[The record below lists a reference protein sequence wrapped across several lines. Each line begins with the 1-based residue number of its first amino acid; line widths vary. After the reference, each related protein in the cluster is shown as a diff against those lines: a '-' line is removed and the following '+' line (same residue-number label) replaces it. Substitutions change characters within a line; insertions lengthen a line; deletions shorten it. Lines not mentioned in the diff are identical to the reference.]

1 MSTISDMLQLYRR
14 HSRTCPHRKKGR
26 TYTKCKCV
34 IHADG
39 ELNGKRFRGSTGVK
53 DWQRALRKLAAWE
66 NPDTPSMKTID
77 EAGEAFMRHCRDLSP
92 PSLRKYRNV
101 LRQLESFCSRCHV
114 GTVAEITIEVFD
126 DYRAQREISPLT
138 ASKELQTLRLFFDFC
153 VRRRWLAHNVAKD
166 VHPPKGI
173 KPKEVIPYR
182 DAEVARLVVACNEI
196 GKQSYE
202 RRRARAMVLLMRYTG
217 LRISDVMTLGRDRVG
232 AGMIH
237 LHTNK
242 TSGVVR
248 LPVPMELQQALDDLP
263 VPKGSDRGCP
273 YYLWNGHT
281 SRRQIVTMGLKT
293 LEAVFKKA
301 GVPKAKSHRFRHT
314 LATDILAKGGTIQ
327 DVADVLGIS
336 AHVAARHYA
345 KWSQA
350 RDERIM
356 RLMERVHG
364 RVYGLRAD
372 EERAF
377 SVQ

>member
-1 MSTISDMLQLYRR
+1 MTKLSDMLQLYRR

-26 TYTKCKCV
+26 AYTKCKCM

-39 ELNGKRFRGSTGVK
+39 ELNGKRFRGSTDVR

-66 NPDTPSMKTID
+66 SPAAPSMKTVE
-77 EAGEAFMRHCRDLSP
+77 EAVEAFMRHCRDLSP

-101 LRQLESFCSRCHV
+101 LRQLESFCTRQHV
-114 GTVAEITIEVFD
+114 GTVGEIAIEVLD

-153 VRRRWLAHNVAKD
+153 VRRRWLTHNVAKD
-166 VHPPKGI
+166 VHLPRGI

-182 DAEVARLVVACNEI
+182 DAEVARLVATCDEI
-196 GKQSYE
+196 GKQFYE

-217 LRISDVMTLGRDRVG
+217 LRISDVMTLARDRVRNQ
-232 AGMIH
+232 MIH
-237 LHTNK
+237 LHTQK

-248 LPVPMELQQALDDLP
+248 LPIPVELQQALDDLP

-281 SRRQIVTMGLKT
+281 SRRQIVTMGHKT

-301 GVPKAKSHRFRHT
+301 GVPEAKSHRFRHT

-336 AHVAARHYA
+336 VHVASRHYA
-345 KWSQA
+345 KWNQA

-372 EERAF
+372 EERDL